1 MIKSLVNFFRPAI
14 AVDLGTSTTLIYLKG
29 KGIVL
34 REPSVVAIDAN
45 TKKVVAVGWEAK
57 RMLGKAHEG
66 LIVKRPIRDGVIN
79 NLELVQ
85 YMLYEFKKKAIKNVF
100 SNPTIIM
107 AVPSGANDVER
118 KASIDAAKSIG
129 ASQVYLIE
137 EPVASAIGIGLQV
150 FDPKGYLIVDIGGG
164 TSEIA
169 LVSLGGVVYKYPIK
183 TAGDE
188 MDEAIA
194 DYIRKNFNILIDEYY
209 AEKIKIEIGD
219 VYGENK
225 MEMVIQGWD
234 IYQRK
239 PKEVLITSDH
249 IREALEGVINELV
262 NAIRKVLESASPSL
276 VQDVLDEGIYLT
288 GGGSTIRGLDKRLE
302 KETGIKFIRASNPY
316 ESVISGAGK
325 VLEEIENGNTQ
336 YYKLVLYTQKPV

>member
-1 MIKSLVNFFRPAI
+1 MIKSLINFFRPALAI
-14 AVDLGTSTTLIYLKG
+14 DLGTSTTLIYVRG
-29 KGIVL
+29 KGVVL
-34 REPSVVAIDAN
+34 REPSVIALDAN
-45 TKKVVAVGWEAK
+45 TRKVVAVGWEAK
-57 RMLGKAHEG
+57 SMLGKVHEG
-66 LIVKRPIRDGVIN
+66 IIVKRPIRDGVIN
-79 NLELVQ
+79 NLEFVQ
-85 YMLYEFKKKAIKNVF
+85 HMLYEFKKRSIKNLL
-100 SNPTIIM
+100 SNPTILI

-118 KASIDAAKSIG
+118 KASVDAAKSIG

-137 EPVASAIGIGLQV
+137 EPVASAIGIGLDV
-150 FDPKGYLIVDIGGG
+150 FSPKGYLIVDIGGG

-169 LVSLGGVVYKYPIK
+169 LVSLGGVVYKHPIK

-194 DYIRKNFNILIDEYY
+194 DYIRKNFNILIDEHY

-225 MEMVIQGWD
+225 MEMLIQGWD

-249 IREALEGVINELV
+249 IREALNGVINEIA
-262 NAIRKVLESASPSL
+262 NAIRKVVENSSASL

-288 GGGSTIRGLDKRLE
+288 GGGSTVRGLDKRLE
-302 KETGIKFIRASNPY
+302 EEIGIKFIRANNPY
-316 ESVISGAGK
+316 ESVITGAGK
-325 VLEEIENGNTQ
+325 VLEEIENGNSK
-336 YYKLVLYTQKPV
+336 YYKLLFYTQKPR